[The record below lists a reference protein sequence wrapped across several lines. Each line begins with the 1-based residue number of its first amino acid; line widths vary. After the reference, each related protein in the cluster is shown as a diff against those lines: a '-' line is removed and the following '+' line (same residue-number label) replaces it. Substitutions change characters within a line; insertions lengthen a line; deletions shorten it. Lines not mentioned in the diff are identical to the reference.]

1 MDLTKPALPEFR
13 VHDTGLDIFRD
24 DLTIVKA
31 SDGLGWSSVH
41 ALVAQQAQN
50 GKIPYEHI
58 HKATADMWLAAAF
71 DEISIVRTVS
81 GVDHRE
87 KQPANITSIT
97 GAGVECRDL
106 LYSPTT
112 ALHVYVKAD
121 VITEVADALFRGNRE
136 FAVASVLAA
145 EDPVLRAMLQA
156 IRDALFEPAQT
167 SGLKVDYLAR
177 AIAAQVLQLHSVQT
191 HQAVRPVV
199 ASGLGKRQLNL
210 VSNYIDENLSTPIAV
225 GDLAAITDLS
235 PTHFMRQFKAAT
247 NVTPHQYVLHA
258 RIREAKGMLANS
270 TLDLSAIALSCGFGD
285 QAHFSST
292 FKRYTGMSPLR
303 YRRETL

>member
-1 MDLTKPALPEFR
+1 MMRQDELSARSFQEVPWLTKPALPEFR

-58 HKATADMWLAAAF
+58 HKATPDMWLAAAF

-156 IRDALFEPAQT
+156 IRDALFEPAHFIMEWKMMRHVRT
-167 SGLKVDYLAR
+167 LAER
-177 AIAAQVLQLHSVQT
+177 TRPAA
-191 HQAVRPVV
+191 V
-199 ASGLGKRQLNL
+199 A
-210 VSNYIDENLSTPIAV
+210 
-225 GDLAAITDLS
+225 LAS
-235 PTHFMRQFKAAT
+235 
-247 NVTPHQYVLHA
+247 
-258 RIREAKGMLANS
+258 
-270 TLDLSAIALSCGFGD
+270 
-285 QAHFSST
+285 
-292 FKRYTGMSPLR
+292 
-303 YRRETL
+303 